1 MTKEEFNTKYK
12 DKFRINDYCNLEQW
26 IECDCDH
33 CQECK
38 YSKSTQWSTVINIEG
53 RFEMICDYVK
63 YLKNNFSYL
72 NCHTCGE
79 EI

>member
-12 DKFRINDYCNLEQW
+12 DKFRINDYCDLEQW

-38 YSKSTQWSTVINIEG
+38 YSKSKQWSIVINYRGWIWND
-53 RFEMICDYVK
+53 MWLCKIYQK
-63 YLKNNFSYL
+63 
-72 NCHTCGE
+72 
-79 EI
+79 